1 MSICCVQVVFLDE
14 MRDDLGIGLRGEA
27 MAFLSELLLK
37 RNVVLN
43 DAVVNHHNL
52 AAAIAMRMRVF
63 FSGAP
68 VSGPAGVSDTVS
80 SVEWLE
86 PDHFFQIAQFA
97 FGSPNLK
104 TLAVAT
110 DGNSGRVIPA
120 VFKPP
125 QAIQNDW
132 NNPLF
137 ADVTYDSAHENSS

>member
-1 MSICCVQVVFLDE
+1 MPISAVEIVLLDQVSDYLS
-14 MRDDLGIGLRGEA
+14 IGLRGEA

-37 RNVVLN
+37 RNVVLD
-43 DAVVNHHNL
+43 DAVVNHYNL
-52 AAAIAMRMRVF
+52 AAAIAVRMCVF

-80 SVEWLE
+80 SVERLE

-104 TLAVAT
+104 TLAVAA
-110 DGNSGRVIPA
+110 DRNSSRVIPA

-125 QAIQNDW
+125 QAIQNDG
-132 NNPLF
+132 NDPFF
-137 ADVTYDSAHENSS
+137 ANITHDSAHAN